1 MEQWQGAGPHQCL
14 GEEAVQSQLRS
25 SHRNYDTFGQIS
37 RDMLERGHDWN
48 ALQCRVKVKELQ
60 NAYGKA
66 REANRCSGGA
76 PGTCR
81 FYKELDAILG
91 GDLTSTPRTT
101 IDTSEPS
108 STRLE
113 EEEEES
119 RSKGAEAE
127 EDTPASLNACSQ
139 ELFESQKEGSQLQQP
154 VLGAGQT
161 PEEAPNAT
169 LRSQPSMLSP
179 AERLQRIRKRPHRR
193 KEDMLHEVMQQS
205 LNENLKAQEWR
216 ESERRIRQQNE
227 ECWHKSTVL
236 WQQSMDWLINIME
249 CQADSI
255 QALVAMQVKHYH
267 TLPPSPR
274 SPCPKTFFLVP
285 PCHRQ
290 RTFPNIWVLITT
302 SCLQHLKL
310 HEPLGC
316 SLPTSDLVPFSLSF
330 LFLPWVTEDFPLQ
343 LSLHMPNAII

>member
-1 MEQWQGAGPHQCL
+1 MLRDIAVGAPYDDFGKVFIYHGSKNGINTKPAQVAKPSQVYFGGNIIDESAMKSEDDPGVECSQRIFPGDYASTRQAIASMEQWQGAGPHQCL

-81 FYKELDAILG
+81 FYKELDVILG

-119 RSKGAEAE
+119 RSKGAE
-127 EDTPASLNACSQ
+127 
-139 ELFESQKEGSQLQQP
+139 
-154 VLGAGQT
+154 
-161 PEEAPNAT
+161 EAPSASYCLSCKDSST
-169 LRSQPSMLSP
+169 LYRS
-179 AERLQRIRKRPHRR
+179 
-193 KEDMLHEVMQQS
+193 
-205 LNENLKAQEWR
+205 
-216 ESERRIRQQNE
+216 
-227 ECWHKSTVL
+227 
-236 WQQSMDWLINIME
+236 
-249 CQADSI
+249 
-255 QALVAMQVKHYH
+255 ALVDHLGGYSCWNTDARTVGIFTLEVK
-267 TLPPSPR
+267 
-274 SPCPKTFFLVP
+274 
-285 PCHRQ
+285 
-290 RTFPNIWVLITT
+290 N
-302 SCLQHLKL
+302 
-310 HEPLGC
+310 
-316 SLPTSDLVPFSLSF
+316 
-330 LFLPWVTEDFPLQ
+330 
-343 LSLHMPNAII
+343 